1 MEKSVIQ
8 QSLEDMGIETLSYSG
23 RGMYG
28 ESCLGF
34 VTDLNPLYIGFMI
47 CRADKNEDIDES
59 NFFNV
64 KSDNMGLS
72 MVYYFPNI
80 PYVESEG
87 DSEND

>member
-34 VTDLNPLYIGFMI
+34 ISNLNPLYIGFML

-59 NFFNV
+59 NFSNI
-64 KSDNMGLS
+64 KSDIMGWS
-72 MVYYFPNI
+72 TVYYFPNI